1 MAIKTRLID
10 EDRDNLTKD
19 VNDLDAAYLERMKED
34 GIDPELLA
42 QFRDLSLEM
51 DEQTQIKLY
60 L

>member
-19 VNDLDAAYLERMKED
+19 VNDLDATYLERMKED

-51 DEQTQIKLY
+51 DEQTQIK
-60 L
+60 

>member
-42 QFRDLSLEM
+42 QFHDLSLEM
-51 DEQTQIKLY
+51 DEQTQIK
-60 L
+60 

>member
-19 VNDLDAAYLERMKED
+19 VNDLDVAYLERMKED

-51 DEQTQIKLY
+51 DEQTQIK
-60 L
+60 

>member
-10 EDRDNLTKD
+10 EDRDYLTKD

-51 DEQTQIKLY
+51 DEQTQIK
-60 L
+60 

>member
-34 GIDPELLA
+34 GIGPELLA

-51 DEQTQIKLY
+51 DEQTQIK
-60 L
+60 

>member
-42 QFRDLSLEM
+42 QFRDLEM
-51 DEQTQIKLY
+51 DEQTQIK
-60 L
+60 

>member
-42 QFRDLSLEM
+42 QFRDLSLEI
-51 DEQTQIKLY
+51 DEQTQIK
-60 L
+60 

>member
-34 GIDPELLA
+34 GIDPELLK

-51 DEQTQIKLY
+51 DEQTQIK
-60 L
+60 

>member
-19 VNDLDAAYLERMKED
+19 VNDLDAAYIERMKED

-51 DEQTQIKLY
+51 DEQTHLK
-60 L
+60 

>member
-34 GIDPELLA
+34 GNRPRTFSHNFVI
-42 QFRDLSLEM
+42 
-51 DEQTQIKLY
+51 Y

>member
-34 GIDPELLA
+34 GIDPELLS

-51 DEQTQIKLY
+51 DEQTQIK
-60 L
+60 

>member
-10 EDRDNLTKD
+10 EDRDILTKD

-51 DEQTQIKLY
+51 DEQTQIK
-60 L
+60 

>member
-1 MAIKTRLID
+1 MCSTAIKTRLID

-51 DEQTQIKLY
+51 DEQTQIK
-60 L
+60 

>member
-34 GIDPELLA
+34 GIDSELLA

-51 DEQTQIKLY
+51 DEQTQIK
-60 L
+60 

>member
-51 DEQTQIKLY
+51 DEQTQIE
-60 L
+60 

>member
-1 MAIKTRLID
+1 MVIKTRLID

-42 QFRDLSLEM
+42 QFRNLSLEM
-51 DEQTQIKLY
+51 DEQTQIK
-60 L
+60 

>member
-19 VNDLDAAYLERMKED
+19 VDDLDAAYLERMKED

-51 DEQTQIKLY
+51 DEQTQIK
-60 L
+60 

>member
-1 MAIKTRLID
+1 MVIKTRLID

-51 DEQTQIKLY
+51 DEQTQIK
-60 L
+60 

>member
-10 EDRDNLTKD
+10 EDRDDLTKE

-42 QFRDLSLEM
+42 QFRDLSLEI
-51 DEQTQIKLY
+51 DEQTKKK
-60 L
+60 

>member
-34 GIDPELLA
+34 GIDPGLLA

-51 DEQTQIKLY
+51 DEQTQIK
-60 L
+60 